1 MRSLVSFIF
10 GTIIGAAVGAYVAK
24 SIAEKR
30 AEEKIAEATIEAR
43 DYYKEKFAP
52 KKKEEEKQKSN
63 FDKKDDLAANERL
76 TRIYG
81 RQFELY
87 SEPVDTRR
95 IEEDPTK
102 ETYAY
107 EIDEDEFGNDHDYT
121 TYSLDYYA
129 DGTMLDETGNV
140 VEDPIHL
147 VGGDVLDGLNISN
160 PTAYVRNDITKT
172 DYEICYIDADY
183 EPEGGVKD

>member
-10 GTIIGAAVGAYVAK
+10 GVILGAAGGAYVAK
-24 SIAEKR
+24 SISDKKAEKR
-30 AEEKIAEATIEAR
+30 IEEATVEAR
-43 DYYKEKFAP
+43 DYYKEKFEP
-52 KKKEEEKQKSN
+52 KKEEPKQESVFGN
-63 FDKKDDLAANERL
+63 KDDLEANKNL

-81 RQFELY
+81 HQFDLHS
-87 SEPVDTRR
+87 SEPKEER
-95 IEEDPTK
+95 IKEDPEK
-102 ETYAY
+102 ETYSY
-107 EIDEDEFGNDHDYT
+107 PIDEDEFGMDQDYT

-147 VGGDVLDGLNISN
+147 VGGDILDDLSDRKIDVG
-160 PTAYVRNDITKT
+160 YVRNDITKT